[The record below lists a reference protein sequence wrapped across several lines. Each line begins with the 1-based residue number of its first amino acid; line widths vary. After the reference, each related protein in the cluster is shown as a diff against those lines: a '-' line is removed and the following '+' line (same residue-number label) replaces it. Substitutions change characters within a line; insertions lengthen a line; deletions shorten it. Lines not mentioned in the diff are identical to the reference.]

1 MSARR
6 RFYKTVS
13 VTPERS
19 VALDRK
25 PIRTP
30 KKELLVL
37 PTEALACAV
46 AAEWEAQGEKIRP
59 TTMLLTKLA
68 NTAIDRVAAHRA
80 KIVGEIVAY
89 AGSDLVC
96 YRAIGPAELQ
106 ARQAAVWDPVL
117 DFALTVLDARM
128 EYVHGVTHRQQR
140 PEALAA
146 VQAYVEG
153 LDDFAVA
160 ALFTLTT
167 LTGSALLAAMIERR
181 AVQPEAAWSAVH
193 VDEDWQIDHW
203 GQDAEAAKRRKSARA
218 EFNAACRFLA
228 LI

>member
-6 RFYKTVS
+6 IYKTAAATAENGVM
-13 VTPERS
+13 
-19 VALDRK
+19 LDRR
-25 PIRTP
+25 PLRTP
-30 KKELLVL
+30 AKLPLVL
-37 PTEALACAV
+37 PTRALAEAV
-46 AAEWEAQGEKIRP
+46 AAEWQAQGDKIDP
-59 TTMLLTKLA
+59 HSLPLTKLA

-117 DFALTVLDARM
+117 DFALTALDARM